1 MNRLSLV
8 LFVFWHLLGGIYCI
22 NANAQVNGQVIFPK
36 ETFDALIEVLQD
48 DKSSF
53 EEVYSK
59 AIQFYDVALEMSRD
73 KESLQNRILAQ
84 VLCANTLWDIL
95 DKVSANSDHDVQ
107 LSKIVDIVG
116 EINNQWVFYES
127 DGDCFLSHD
136 NYFLSYKGT
145 DYESDDT
152 FTLEILFPGDESEG
166 LLVSLDFPA
175 SASSP
180 KEVLFSTI
188 KDGQEDT
195 DNLTSTQWK
204 KTLPKD
210 EEYPRVSALSDSELL
225 DMMLKYD
232 YMYFFFET
240 EKNTADGNNMD
251 SGRIVLKPFKDSF
264 KEIVSK
270 L

>member
-8 LFVFWHLLGGIYCI
+8 LFMFWHLLGGIYCI

-116 EINNQWVFYES
+116 EINNQWVFDES
-127 DGDCFLSHD
+127 DEDCFLSHD

-152 FTLEILFPGDESEG
+152 FTLE
-166 LLVSLDFPA
+166 
-175 SASSP
+175 
-180 KEVLFSTI
+180 VLFQ
-188 KDGQEDT
+188 G

-240 EKNTADGNNMD
+240 EKNTADGNNRD
-251 SGRIVLKPFKDSF
+251 FGRIVLKPFKDRF